1 LDHVQ
6 RKLITAELVYVFI
19 EEDRDR
25 VEQLSQEIEKLGK
38 LPNQVKTLVIEGA
51 FEDKLVGSFSSSG
64 AKC

>member
-1 LDHVQ
+1 
-6 RKLITAELVYVFI
+6 VYVFI